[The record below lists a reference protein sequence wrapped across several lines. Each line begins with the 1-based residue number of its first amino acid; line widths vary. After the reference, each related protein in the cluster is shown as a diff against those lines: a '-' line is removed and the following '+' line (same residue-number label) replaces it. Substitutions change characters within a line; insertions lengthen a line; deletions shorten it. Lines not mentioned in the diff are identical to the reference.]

1 MKHYGAIEAGG
12 TKFVCAVGTE
22 KGEIIDR
29 LTIPTETPEETIG
42 KLTDFFSKYQLT
54 SMGVGSFG
62 PISVAKNKEDYG
74 YITNTPKLAWKGYP
88 FIPEL
93 EKRLGIPVS
102 FTTDVN
108 AAALG
113 ELTKGEAQGLES
125 CISQSAQESEQER
138 LSAAGSYRARSILK
152 WVTYSLDGIRRIRLK
167 ESVRIT
173 RTALK
178 GWHRAR
184 RLKSDGGKRARIWL
198 KTRKFGSL
206 KPTI

>member
-62 PISVAKNKEDYG
+62 PISVAKDKEDYG

-93 EKRLGIPVS
+93 KKGSAYRFRL
-102 FTTDVN
+102 
-108 AAALG
+108 
-113 ELTKGEAQGLES
+113 
-125 CISQSAQESEQER
+125 R
-138 LSAAGSYRARSILK
+138 LM
-152 WVTYSLDGIRRIRLK
+152 
-167 ESVRIT
+167 
-173 RTALK
+173 
-178 GWHRAR
+178 
-184 RLKSDGGKRARIWL
+184 
-198 KTRKFGSL
+198 
-206 KPTI
+206 